1 MEVPS
6 LLIAFLAGLL
16 SFLSPCVLPLVPA
29 YIGYLSGS
37 VVRTASPGPR
47 PRPASTAG
55 APAGAMAPARA
66 DAASAQAPATTM
78 ASTAV
83 AAAPA
88 RTGGSSAATMSRERP
103 VSPAQRPAAKPQV
116 TAAMRWNVVTN
127 AIVFVLAFTLVFAVI
142 GGLVGSMRDV
152 FLGYNP
158 IFTSLTNRRI
168 LEYVMGALLVVFGLH
183 LIGLINIPF
192 LNYERRLGDKMRP
205 GPNLSYMRSFLIGLG
220 FAIGWTPCV
229 GPTLGLIFGLAI
241 NGQSE
246 QAYLP
251 FIAYSIGLG
260 LPFIAVALAMGQIS
274 TFLKRM
280 TRRGY
285 SLRIGNWK
293 AIDRVN
299 IVSLISGLLLV
310 IMGVFIFTDLVTL
323 LAPPVGG
330 LGNL

>member
-1 MEVPS
+1 
-6 LLIAFLAGLL
+6 
-16 SFLSPCVLPLVPA
+16 
-29 YIGYLSGS
+29 
-37 VVRTASPGPR
+37 
-47 PRPASTAG
+47 
-55 APAGAMAPARA
+55 
-66 DAASAQAPATTM
+66 
-78 ASTAV
+78 
-83 AAAPA
+83 
-88 RTGGSSAATMSRERP
+88 
-103 VSPAQRPAAKPQV
+103 
-116 TAAMRWNVVTN
+116 MRWNVVTN

-205 GPNLSYMRSFLIGLG
+205 GPNLSYLRSFLIGLG

-260 LPFIAVALAMGQIS
+260 LPFIVVALAMGQIS
-274 TFLKRM
+274 TFLKRI

-310 IMGVFIFTDLVTL
+310 VMGVFIFTDLVTL